1 MTPLPIDTLVALR
14 GAGEIGLPLGT
25 LLTDL
30 RRGRHPHL
38 AEPELRRAL
47 RDLADQRLAAYE
59 ENPVVGRWRITAHGS
74 SVLQEA
80 GV

>member
-1 MTPLPIDTLVALR
+1 MNPLHLDTLVALR
-14 GAGEIGLPLGT
+14 SSGDIGLPVGT

-30 RRGRHPHL
+30 RRGRHPHV
-38 AEPELRRAL
+38 AEPDLRRAL